1 MRTDCQ
7 PLSVLYLGART
18 PLATELESWLAA
30 HLPSG
35 LRWHQASTGPE
46 AETVLQATSVHLVVL
61 DGMCDENTAR
71 DRLRVVQSLTPG
83 SARLV
88 VTAQPQESR
97 TLTLLRDGA
106 HEVLALLT
114 TPPAE
119 ACRTIARA
127 LARSGHPVPAF
138 TSPHAHPATQSSA
151 GKLVHDL
158 NNLMTSI
165 NGFADLL
172 ASRMAPQDPNRP
184 GIEHIRKAGQRAISL
199 LAAHRS
205 SPQSSGESATPP
217 PAKAA

>member
-1 MRTDCQ
+1 MNSDRP
-7 PLSVLYLGART
+7 PLTVLYLGACT

-30 HLPSG
+30 HLPTG
-35 LRWHQASTGPE
+35 LRWHQASTEPDV
-46 AETVLQATSVHLVVL
+46 ETTLQGTPVDLVVL

-71 DRLRVVQSLTPG
+71 DRLRVVRSLTPA

-88 VTAQPQESR
+88 VLAQPLEPR
-97 TLTLLRDGA
+97 ALTLLRDGA

-127 LARSGHPVPAF
+127 LARSGRPVPAF
-138 TSPHAHPATQSSA
+138 TYPHAQPAPQSSA

-199 LAAHRS
+199 LASHRS